1 MKSEPIF
8 IVGAPRSGT
17 TLLAAMMGAHS
28 RMSCGPE
35 THFFRYL
42 SKADEE
48 QLCNKETWPRLAAE
62 FLSTITYNTFSGNR
76 REHLIEK
83 YQLEE
88 KDIVL
93 FLEKREATTAQL
105 LAALTETFMK
115 RTGKSRWIEKTPD
128 HLAHVATIRRIF
140 PESPIIRIVRDP
152 RDIAVSITKV
162 PWGTTNLV
170 DALLYWRYLDETSE
184 NFFKRDKL
192 AYTIRFEDLIM
203 SPKLEL
209 TRICKYV
216 GEAFEEAMLDT
227 SSTGKQINTS
237 GVPWKEKA
245 SKPVDSS
252 RIYAWRN
259 VLTPKENRAAEA
271 LVGDRLKT
279 YEYPR
284 EESFIRLG
292 EILPRPKMAAK
303 YPDAFQSLL
312 PKGVRFWKIESGET
326 PTVKLYIGDPD
337 MDNWLGEKRFERLVN
352 MLSIST
358 GIIKSY
364 TTRNSV
370 YWIRGQSELQSSQQ
384 GSLLKSFLQNIM
396 PSPAV

>member
-42 SKADEE
+42 SKVDEE
-48 QLCNKETWPRLAAE
+48 QLCKKETWPKLAAD
-62 FLSTITYNTFSGNR
+62 FLSTITINTFAGNR

-93 FLEKREATTAQL
+93 FLEKREATAAHL
-105 LAALTETFMK
+105 LAALTETFMI

-128 HLAHVATIRRIF
+128 HLEHVKTIRRIF

-170 DALLYWRYLDETSE
+170 DALLYWRYLDETSV

-192 AYTIRFEDLIM
+192 VYTIRFEDLIM
-203 SPKLEL
+203 SPQLEL

-259 VLTPKENRAAEA
+259 VLTAKENRVAEA
-271 LVGDRLKT
+271 LVGDRLSN
-279 YEYPR
+279 YGYPR
-284 EESFIRLG
+284 EESFDQLG
-292 EILPRPKMAAK
+292 EILPNQKIASK
-303 YPDAFQSLL
+303 YPVAFQGQL
-312 PKGVRFWKIESGET
+312 PDGVRFWKRE
-326 PTVKLYIGDPD
+326 PTEKPKIRIYVGDPD
-337 MDNWLGEKRFERLVN
+337 MDNWLGDKRLERVAN
-352 MLSIST
+352 ALSIST
-358 GIIKSY
+358 FIVKSHLTSY
-364 TTRNSV
+364 SV
-370 YWIRGQSELQSSQQ
+370 YWIRGQSELQPGQRD
-384 GSLLKSFLQNIM
+384 SLLKSFLQNLI